1 MAGGHHGSF
10 AGRFFQVAGFGAA
23 GAGAGLG
30 VPPLGGW
37 DAAPPEG
44 GTPCG
49 TLAVERAP
57 SPPGAEGWVEGEG
70 GAVLADAGALE
81 PSGFSPSPRPGS
93 AGRGGD
99 AGSVWAE
106 AAFTLS
112 ARAETTA
119 LAGTVT
125 AMVGAWSLTS
135 SRGMKMVAPESAM
148 FGGSLAG
155 RSGAAEVAELPL
167 GTVGFV
173 FGMAGDAF
181 EPLGFSPE
189 TVGNLFTA
197 VEEAFAAEEF
207 AIAVVGKAFEA
218 GGKGFAA
225 VDKAFAPVGWAPAA
239 AVDGLPTVEYTSP
252 AVAIVFSPV
261 SCLTF
266 CATCPIWCASDA
278 CPVGP
283 FGTLAIPDGFS
294 AGADAFPAAAGGLAT
309 ASDGLG
315 AAPLPSSGLSALDL
329 RNQSSMSAGGGE

>member
-1 MAGGHHGSF
+1 MG
-10 AGRFFQVAGFGAA
+10 
-23 GAGAGLG
+23 
-30 VPPLGGW
+30 
-37 DAAPPEG
+37 
-44 GTPCG
+44 
-49 TLAVERAP
+49 
-57 SPPGAEGWVEGEG
+57 
-70 GAVLADAGALE
+70 AGALE
-81 PSGFSPSPRPGS
+81 VGGRSPSPRPS
-93 AGRGGD
+93 PAGRGGD

-106 AAFTLS
+106 GAFTLS
-112 ARAETTA
+112 AGAETTA

-135 SRGMKMVAPESAM
+135 SRGIKMVAPESAM

-197 VEEAFAAEEF
+197 VEEAFAAKEF
-207 AIAVVGKAFEA
+207 AIAVVGKALGA
-218 GGKGFAA
+218 GGKVFAAVDKAFAA

-329 RNQSSMSAGGGE
+329 RNQSSMSAGGGRKLPAKHANKREWGEGFS